1 METVASLPGDLW
13 GSRDAHEP
21 GGNRPES
28 RGAGHATHGMWY
40 HPADFRQGTSVRWAR
55 KLLISV
61 AFIGIASPAWANPL
75 DMFGATS
82 ANIAMG
88 GGATG
93 LAGSYDACWYNPA
106 GLGQLDGFDLG
117 IGTLIYRPFLK
128 ATTHAQDGTGRLV
141 PTTSAHADTTRALM
155 DLGLASP
162 IPLGQKHKRLLF
174 WGLHVAFPIGSIYA
188 VRERPV
194 QEAYF
199 PFLEDRNRRLV
210 LNAALALRWKWAM
223 LGAGLSMLPD
233 VIGRVDV
240 DFTQGSQANQALVD
254 VNMSLAP
261 TVGAMVEPLPGL
273 TIGFTWRGANRTYI
287 EIPVTAVLSDKIA
300 AVRVKVLAHDYST
313 PHQLALGAAY
323 RTDRFTV
330 AGDVTYSLYRDF
342 QQSAPRVILYS
353 SGTDGRIVK
362 ETRPPDA
369 RFADTFAVRVGG
381 EYRPLRA
388 LAIRAGFG
396 WVQSPVPA
404 QTGIT
409 NLLDGDRF
417 TGSLGLGFDAAG
429 VGGPPIGVDVHVAYA
444 GMVGHRDAKMLFEPD
459 NPGYPYVGSEGGVL
473 NAGMT
478 LKVRF

>member
-1 METVASLPGDLW
+1 MRRVRGFGWAVAVAL
-13 GSRDAHEP
+13 
-21 GGNRPES
+21 
-28 RGAGHATHGMWY
+28 GAAVLAQAGA
-40 HPADFRQGTSVRWAR
+40 AR
-55 KLLISV
+55 
-61 AFIGIASPAWANPL
+61 ANPL

-117 IGTLIYRPFLK
+117 IGTLVYRPFLK
-128 ATTHAQDGTGRLV
+128 ATTHADDGTGRIA
-141 PTTSAHADTTRALM
+141 PTTAARAETTRALM
-155 DLGLASP
+155 DIGLASP
-162 IPLGQKHKRLLF
+162 IPLGKKHPRLLF
-174 WGLHVAFPIGSIYA
+174 AGLHVAFPVGSIYA

-210 LNAALALRWKWAM
+210 LNAAVAFRWKWAM
-223 LGAGLSMLPD
+223 LGAGISMLPD

-240 DFTQGSQANQALVD
+240 DLTKDSQANQALVD

-261 TVGAMVEPLPGL
+261 TVGAMVAPIPGL

-287 EIPVTAVLSDKIA
+287 EIPVSAVLSEKIA
-300 AVRVKVLAHDYST
+300 AVRLKVLAHDFST
-313 PHQLALGAAY
+313 PHQLALGAGY
-323 RTDRFTV
+323 RTERFTV
-330 AGDVTYSLYRDF
+330 AGDVTYSLYQDF
-342 QQSAPRVILYS
+342 SQSSPRVILYS
-353 SGTDGRIVK
+353 SGADGKVVR
-362 ETRPPDA
+362 ETRPPDP
-369 RFADTFAVRVGG
+369 RFRNTFAVRAGG

-404 QTGIT
+404 QTGVT

-417 TGSLGLGFDAAG
+417 TGSFGLGFDAVG
-429 VGGPPIGVDVHVAYA
+429 VGGPPITVDAHVAYA
-444 GMVGHRDAKMLFEPD
+444 AMVGHTDAKTVFEPG
-459 NPGYPYVGSEGGVL
+459 NPGYPYVAGEGGVL
-473 NAGMT
+473 NAGLT
-478 LKVRF
+478 FRVRF